1 MTTQS
6 NSNTATPYFTFS
18 DFLHLHFKGKVQ
30 KIAVNAGFTCPNR
43 DGTKGT
49 GGCTYCNN
57 QTFNPGYC
65 KPEQSVTEQL
75 EQGKRFFARK
85 YPQMQYIAYFQAY
98 TNTYGDIASVI
109 ALYEEALR
117 VDGVVGLIIGTRPDC
132 MPQELLEYLS
142 ELSKRTFVLVE
153 YGVESVHDRTLRLI
167 NRGHTH
173 ADTVDAILRTHG
185 AGVMCGV
192 HIIMG
197 LPEETEEEMLDTV
210 RVLSE
215 LPISTLKV
223 HQLQIIRGT
232 RLAEQ
237 IETGGVKVK
246 AFSVEGYIDLCCRI
260 VGIVPRHIAIE
271 RFVSSSPKELLLSP
285 QWGLKNYEFTNLL
298 NNALRKTLLD

>member
-1 MTTQS
+1 MMTTQS
-6 NSNTATPYFTFS
+6 NSAVTPYFTFS

-43 DGTKGT
+43 DGVKGI

-57 QTFNPGYC
+57 QTFNPAYC

-75 EQGKRFFARK
+75 EQGKRFFVRK

-98 TNTYGDIASVI
+98 TNTYGDIDKVI

-117 VDGVVGLIIGTRPDC
+117 MDGVVGLIIGTRPDC
-132 MPQELLEYLS
+132 MPQKLLEYLS

-153 YGVESVHDRTLRLI
+153 YGVESVHDSTLRLI

-173 ADTVDAILRTHG
+173 GDTVDAICRTHQ

-197 LPEETEEEMLDTV
+197 LPEESVEDMLDTV
-210 RVLSE
+210 KVLCA

-237 IETGGVKVK
+237 IERGEVRIQR
-246 AFSVEGYIDLCCRI
+246 FSVERYIELCCQI
-260 VGIVPRHIAIE
+260 VGIVPHHIAIE
-271 RFVSSSPKELLLSP
+271 RFVSSSPKELLISP

-298 NNALRKTLLD
+298 NNALRKTL